1 MSEIASNLQE
11 NINIEIKSL
20 RLKDLVEQINVQS
33 GIQELTQILQEG
45 KSCSLSGNEGS
56 LSSFIVSHL
65 RSTLNKTILILCNDE
80 TYDMYEFD
88 LLRLGEKNS
97 VFNYVYEPSLTLAN
111 LLTKESGVVIST
123 PIELQ
128 KRVLNPS
135 EAKSKILEIKSGEE
149 IAYDDFIDFL
159 KQNGFEHKDFVE
171 QEGDYAQR
179 GSIVDVYGFGLLHP
193 VRVEFFGDNIDS
205 IRYFDLNSQLSLE
218 QHASVRIIGNLEYEQ
233 EGREHN
239 GGKSSSL
246 FDYLPKDCLVVLDDF
261 EGLHFEDET
270 EHYAHEEEVKEKLLK
285 FQQLRLSEKSATDIQ
300 IQAKPIQKFQSN
312 FNQFADFIQSVTEE
326 KKEVV
331 FCSRSKKELSELVEF
346 VQNAP
351 SNESRRKEHF
361 SSFIT
366 IESVYENLYEGFE
379 FGGMVLLTETDVFG
393 KLHSH
398 KMHRRRKSRKISLRE
413 LRALKVGD
421 YIVHEDYGIGVFQGM
436 EKTKV
441 GGSQQECVLIHYEK
455 GDRLFVN
462 VQNIHLL
469 SKYSSAEGKPP
480 TLSKLGSGKWEQNKE
495 KAKKRLKDLAR
506 NLISIYAKRK
516 MTKGFAFKPDTV
528 WHREFE
534 SAFIFDET
542 PDQLS
547 AIEAIKEDM
556 QSEAPMDRLICGDAG
571 FGKTEVAMR
580 AAFKAVEAGKQVAL
594 LVPTTILAHQHFNTF
609 NTRYQN
615 FPIRIE
621 VLSRF
626 VPRKEQKEIL
636 KDIYDGKV
644 DITIGTHRIV
654 SKDVKFKDLG
664 LFIID
669 EEQHFGVGA
678 KEKLR
683 EDFPNVDTIVMTATP
698 IPRTLQFSMMGAR
711 DLSIIS
717 SPPKN
722 RQPVETIIHEY
733 DEEVIKQAISRELG
747 RHGQVF
753 FLHNRVKTIADM
765 YDVIKRLFP
774 KARVGMAHGQMPT
787 KELETAMMDFMQKEL
802 DILVSTAIIGS
813 GLDISNANTMIINR
827 AEMFGL
833 ADLYQLRGRVGRS
846 ERKAFAY
853 FLTPPLSQLKQDAMQ
868 RLAVIEAY
876 TELGSGFSVAMR
888 DLDIRGAGNLLG
900 AEQSGFIFDLGF
912 DMYQKILEEAVSELK
927 STEFQNIFKKAES
940 DKLLPQKPCEVA
952 FFFDAHIPSHYI
964 ESASERF
971 SIYNRISNA
980 KSFEELTKL
989 KTELVDRFGKLPEEC
1004 EHLLATSEIR
1014 LKASELWLQRLEISE
1029 MKCTLI
1035 LPDAEQKQF
1044 YESPLFDAILKG
1056 VQAESLSQFSPQFN
1070 NTKKLKVVFSFKDSL
1085 KKAPHKAIQQTKTI
1099 LDAIQALVEN
1109 REKSPEKV

>member
-1 MSEIASNLQE
+1 MSEIESNHQE
-11 NINIEIKSL
+11 LIHLDVKSL
-20 RLKDLVEQINVQS
+20 RLTELVDQITHYPEIRALITSLKD
-33 GIQELTQILQEG
+33 G
-45 KSCSLSGNEGS
+45 KNCKISGNIGS
-56 LSSFIVSHL
+56 LSTVIISQLHSE
-65 RSTLNKTILILCNDE
+65 LNQPILIVCNDE
-80 TYDMYEFD
+80 TYDLFEYD
-88 LLRLGEKNS
+88 LLRLVQKSS

-111 LLTKESGVVIST
+111 LLSQTEGIVIST
-123 PIELQ
+123 AMELQ
-128 KRVLNPS
+128 KRVVTKA
-135 EAKSKILEIKSGEE
+135 EARKRVIELTKDQTLSYEDLIG
-149 IAYDDFIDFL
+149 FL
-159 KQNGFEHKDFVE
+159 KSNEFELKDFVE
-171 QEGDYAQR
+171 QEGDYALR
-179 GSIVDVYGFGLLHP
+179 GSIVDVYAFGLAHP
-193 VRVEFFGDNIDS
+193 LRLEFFGDSIES

-218 QHASVRIIGNLEYEQ
+218 ALTEVRIIANLEYENQ
-233 EGREHN
+233 EDEAQ
-239 GGKSSSL
+239 KEQSATL
-246 FDYLPKDCLVVLDDF
+246 FDYLPKNTLVILDDADS
-261 EGLHFEDET
+261 LKFEDET
-270 EHYAHEEEVKEKLLK
+270 ENYENERLIKETFERFQLLK
-285 FQQLRLSEKSATDIQ
+285 LSETDQVDLALSAAAI
-300 IQAKPIQKFQSN
+300 PKFNSN
-312 FNQFADFIQSVTEE
+312 FNEFANFVQQSAG
-326 KKEVV
+326 KNQKLV
-331 FCSRSKKELSELVEF
+331 FASRSKKELNELVEF

-351 SNESRRKEHF
+351 SNDKRPKSDLAESI
-361 SSFIT
+361 SLL
-366 IESVYENLYEGFE
+366 SVYENLYQGFE
-379 FGGMVLLTETDVFG
+379 YGGLVVLTESDVFG

-398 KMHRRRKSRKISLRE
+398 KLHRRRKNRKISLRE

-480 TLSKLGSGKWEQNKE
+480 TLSKLGSGKWEASKE

-506 NLISIYAKRK
+506 NLISLYAKRK
-516 MTKGFAFKPDTV
+516 MTKGFAFHEDTV

-542 PDQLS
+542 PDQIS
-547 AIEAIKEDM
+547 AIEAIREDM
-556 QSEAPMDRLICGDAG
+556 QCEAPMDRLVCGDAG

-580 AAFKAVEAGKQVAL
+580 AAFKAVEAGKQVAV
-594 LVPTTILAHQHFNTF
+594 LVPTTILAHQHFSTF
-609 NTRYQN
+609 KTRFQN
-615 FPIRIE
+615 FPVQIE
-621 VLSRF
+621 ALSRF
-626 VPRKEQKEIL
+626 IPKKEQKKIV
-636 KDIYDGKV
+636 KDIGEGKV
-644 DITIGTHRIV
+644 DITIGTHRLV
-654 SKDVKFKDLG
+654 SKDVRFKDLG

-683 EDFPNVDTIVMTATP
+683 EEFPNVDTIVLTATP

-753 FLHNRVKTIADM
+753 FLHNRVKTIIDL
-765 YDVIKRLFP
+765 YEVIKQMFP
-774 KARVGMAHGQMPT
+774 KARIGVAHGQMPT
-787 KELETAMMDFMQKEL
+787 KELETVMMDFMQKEL
-802 DILVSTAIIGS
+802 DILVSTAIVGS

-853 FLTPPLSQLKQDAMQ
+853 FLTPPLSKLKQDAMQ

-912 DMYQKILEEAVSELK
+912 DMYQKILEEAVTELK
-927 STEFQNIFKKAES
+927 STEFRNIFKEAEAQ
-940 DKLLPQKPCEVA
+940 KQLPHKPCEVA
-952 FFFDAHIPSHYI
+952 FFFDAHIPAYYV
-964 ESASERF
+964 ESSSERF
-971 SIYNRISNA
+971 AIYERISNA
-980 KSFEELTKL
+980 KSFKALESLKSELH
-989 KTELVDRFGKLPEEC
+989 DRFGKLPEEC
-1004 EHLLATSEIR
+1004 LQLLASSEIR
-1014 LKASELWLQRLEISE
+1014 LKATEFWLQRLEISPL
-1029 MKCTLI
+1029 KCTLI
-1035 LPDAEQKQF
+1035 LPDAELKSF
-1044 YESPLFDAILKG
+1044 YEGPIFDAILQS
-1056 VQAESLSQFSPQFN
+1056 VQSDALAKFKPQFN
-1070 NTKKLKVVFSFKDSL
+1070 NDKKLKVVISFDESL
-1085 KKAPHKAIQQTKTI
+1085 K
-1099 LDAIQALVEN
+1099 
-1109 REKSPEKV
+1109 KSPEKAIRHTCFVLDEIKNQINMMDQTLEET